1 MPVEHGPTARHRR
14 LAAELRRLREAAD
27 LTPEVTAGILGWS
40 RTKLV
45 RIETAKSMPSVG
57 DVERILDVYGTDYA
71 TRAALLQL
79 TRDIRTRGWWAA
91 FGDVLAGGYAELED
105 AADRIRI
112 WQTEVVPGLL
122 QTPDYARALIA
133 GTFPDDRD
141 EIDRRL
147 QARMARRAR
156 FARTDAPELDIL
168 LAEEIF
174 RRPVGGPA
182 VMAGQLTELLEAMEN
197 ASVAIRVVPMPL
209 GYRPGLGEGSVE
221 IFEFSAPLE
230 LDTAHVE
237 TMGGSMYIEDIAQVR
252 RCSSMLDRI
261 AGVALS
267 DDETVALMSAIREEF
282 RVHAHA

>member
-1 MPVEHGPTARHRR
+1 MPIDHGPTARHRR
-14 LAAELRRLREAAD
+14 LAAELRRLREEAR
-27 LTPEVTAGILGWS
+27 LTPEATSGLLGWS
-40 RTKLV
+40 RPKLV
-45 RIETAKSMPSVG
+45 RIETAKGRPTVA
-57 DVERILDVYGTDYA
+57 DVERILDVYGTDYV

-105 AADRIRI
+105 AANRIRT

-122 QTPDYARALIA
+122 QTPDYARVLIA
-133 GTFPDDRD
+133 GEFPGDKE

-156 FARTDAPELDIL
+156 FARTDAPELDFL
-168 LAEEIF
+168 VAEEVL

-182 VMAGQLTELLEAMEN
+182 VMASQLTTLIEA
-197 ASVAIRVVPMPL
+197 AAQPSVAIRIVPMAHE
-209 GYRPGLGEGSVE
+209 YRPGLGEGSVD

-252 RCSSMLDRI
+252 RCNSMLDRI
-261 AGVALS
+261 AGAALSQEDSVALF
-267 DDETVALMSAIREEF
+267 AAIREEF
-282 RVHAHA
+282 QARVHA